1 MKTDQFTSRL
11 FLLAIFIFAIGA
23 IGAALTSVQQP
34 KNQALVAYSVT
45 GINAKSTGAT
55 TIFTTEGERFHPL
68 FVVAEIT
75 AASALTVGATVSVG
89 TNSASFNNIMAAS
102 VTGTTINNM
111 LPNALSA
118 LTDSVAPGTA
128 VKVNVSVGAVG
139 TSGTMSVT
147 VIGFYS
153 N

>member
-1 MKTDQFTSRL
+1 MKSRIL
-11 FLLAIFIFAIGA
+11 TFIL
-23 IGAALTSVQQP
+23 AALIGLNLQPSHAQQP
-34 KNQALVAYSVT
+34 KNQGLVAYSVT
-45 GINAKSTGAT
+45 GVNAKSTGAT

-75 AASALTVGATVSVG
+75 AASALTIGATVSVG
-89 TNSASFNNIMAAS
+89 TNSTSFNNIMAAS
-102 VTGTTINNM
+102 VTGTTLNNM

>member
-1 MKTDQFTSRL
+1 MKYL
-11 FLLAIFIFAIGA
+11 ALILAILLAFSWTPWAR
-23 IGAALTSVQQP
+23 SQQP
-34 KNQALVAYSVT
+34 KSQSLVVYTVT
-45 GINAKSTGAT
+45 GLNMKSTGAT

-68 FVVAEIT
+68 FCLAEIT
-75 AASALTVGATVSVG
+75 AASSLTIGASVSVG
-89 TNSASFNNIMAAS
+89 TNSSTFNNILAAS
-102 VTGTTINNM
+102 VTGTTVNNM

-128 VKVNVSVGAVG
+128 VKANISIAATG
-139 TSGTMSVT
+139 TSGTLSVS

>member
-1 MKTDQFTSRL
+1 MKSHILT
-11 FLLAIFIFAIGA
+11 FILVILVGISLQPGHA
-23 IGAALTSVQQP
+23 QQP

-68 FVVAEIT
+68 FIVTEIT
-75 AASALTVGATVSVG
+75 AATSLTIGATASVG
-89 TNSASFNNIMAAS
+89 TNSSSFNNIMAAS
-102 VTGTTINNM
+102 VTGTTVNNM

-128 VKVNVSVGAVG
+128 VKVNVSIAATG
-139 TSGTMSVT
+139 TSGTLSVT